1 MQATRILSFGP
12 ATALLVSAMKYPA
25 DKAAVFLIKL
35 LRF

>member
-1 MQATRILSFGP
+1 MQATRILSFCT

-25 DKAAVFLIKL
+25 DKAAVVLIKL